1 MLDIL
6 VEAVGV
12 LLLWAVA
19 SLALAWGHLPAH
31 WRRGLALVS
40 SAAGL
45 LCLSVA
51 LNTTGFR
58 ESSTTAAFLIGPSYV
73 TGHASASASLPYYV
87 LTGVCLFL
95 GTAGLAASDRAGRS
109 LSRHWMR
116 TAVAISVF
124 VTLVRFALEKA
135 AAPPLMRGVF
145 GVVWLAPVV
154 GAFAYA
160 NLAPERRTFR
170 RFVWAMLVYIVAVRG
185 FVALTYVLAST
196 LRLGSHYDVSSVATF
211 TGGGYNLEPGSPTQ
225 ILVLGVLPQVV
236 FWPIYTLL
244 AGALGAAVAW
254 LAAHA
259 RQPPLA
265 ELDRPVTMATAR
277 QDP

>member
-6 VEAVGV
+6 VEAAGV
-12 LLLWAVA
+12 LLLWSVA
-19 SLALAWGHLPAH
+19 CLALAWGHLPAH

-40 SAAGL
+40 SVAGL
-45 LCLSVA
+45 VCLSVA

-58 ESSTTAAFLIGPSYV
+58 ESRTTAAFLIGPSYV

-95 GTAGLAASDRAGRS
+95 GTAGLAASDRAGQS
-109 LSRHWMR
+109 LSRHWLR
-116 TAVAISVF
+116 TAVAFSVF

-160 NLAPERRTFR
+160 NVATGARVVR
-170 RFVWAMLVYIVAVRG
+170 RFLRAMLLYIVAVRG
-185 FVALTYVLAST
+185 FVALVYVAAST
-196 LRLGSHYDVSSVATF
+196 LRLGSHYDVSSVETF
-211 TGGGYNLEPGSPTQ
+211 SDGRYNLVPGSPTQ
-225 ILVLGVLPQVV
+225 ILVLGVMPQVV
-236 FWPIYTLL
+236 FWPVYTLL
-244 AGALGAAVAW
+244 AGALGAGVAW
-254 LAAHA
+254 LAAHV
-259 RQPPLA
+259 RPPRVGD
-265 ELDRPVTMATAR
+265 LDRPVTMAAAR
-277 QDP
+277 HDP